1 MRQTHLKLLYEI
13 ETELHTINQ
22 QSNPPIHKFTTA
34 KNYLEQKATEVNSWL
49 RNHQFECEKEEI
61 HFFKNIKS
69 QLLSKI
75 MVSKFQ
81 LDIALKLPHSKKAIP
96 DYYQK
101 LILKHS
107 QIPKSH
113 NYFYKYFRS
122 ESTHRDQEYF
132 LRKNNITNIH
142 DQYQFLFCDERIT
155 TKMEFSLAELLAK
168 EQIIEYLES
177 ELDKI
182 ENPPKENNNISTSD
196 LQWTGTKFE
205 LIELI
210 YALHHQKVI
219 NHGRV
224 DLKEVAKQFYKTL
237 NIDYEENI
245 YRYYSDIKLRKTNKT
260 RFMQSLSDNLNQK
273 LSQEE

>member
-1 MRQTHLKLLYEI
+1 
-13 ETELHTINQ
+13 
-22 QSNPPIHKFTTA
+22 
-34 KNYLEQKATEVNSWL
+34 
-49 RNHQFECEKEEI
+49 
-61 HFFKNIKS
+61 
-69 QLLSKI
+69 
-75 MVSKFQ
+75 
-81 LDIALKLPHSKKAIP
+81 
-96 DYYQK
+96 
-101 LILKHS
+101 
-107 QIPKSH
+107 
-113 NYFYKYFRS
+113 
-122 ESTHRDQEYF
+122 
-132 LRKNNITNIH
+132 
-142 DQYQFLFCDERIT
+142 
-155 TKMEFSLAELLAK
+155 MEFSLAELLAK

-182 ENPPKENNNISTSD
+182 ENPPKENINISNSD

-224 DLKEVAKQFYKTL
+224 DLKELAKQFYKTL

-273 LSQEE
+273 LSQEK